1 MTAKVAGIGFTAY
14 VSTGTDPNVSASNV
28 ITQSNS
34 VANTYVWS
42 KIGDNSFSASTLSIS
57 NLTAGAYQL
66 TVYNEFCG
74 TTSSPFIV
82 SEPEVL
88 TLNIGDT
95 CNTAI
100 TAYSTGGIAPFTFT
114 LTRPN
119 GTTLVQT
126 SNNPNITYTNLTG
139 GATYNISVQ
148 DASCGIQES
157 QSVTLPMGLQFDQ
170 ASVVVDNA
178 TCYGQNDGSISL
190 NIGATTV
197 TGDILL
203 ITLAGQAPIMPTL
216 PPKIFPTWHLG
227 YMYYP

>member
-1 MTAKVAGIGFTAY
+1 TAY
-14 VSTGTDPNVSASNV
+14 VSTGSDPNVSASNV

-42 KIGDNSFSASTLSIS
+42 KIGDNSFTASTLSIS
-57 NLTAGAYQL
+57 NLTAGVYQL

-74 TTSSPFIV
+74 TTSSPFLV

-88 TLNIGDT
+88 VLSIGDT

-100 TAYSTGGIAPFTFT
+100 SATSTGGIAPFTYT

-139 GATYNISVQ
+139 GATYNVSIQ
-148 DASCGIQES
+148 DASCAIQES
-157 QSVTLPMGLQFDQ
+157 QPVTLP
-170 ASVVVDNA
+170 
-178 TCYGQNDGSISL
+178 
-190 NIGATTV
+190 
-197 TGDILL
+197 
-203 ITLAGQAPIMPTL
+203 
-216 PPKIFPTWHLG
+216 
-227 YMYYP
+227 